1 MLLPSAYLQQ
11 IFKISTNTENQG
23 TIMFYI
29 LLKNYVTIN
38 PDAQLPL
45 FEWRSRLYS
54 EGKGEVQSKHLGNY
68 LQCLLCFGCGDIGT
82 TMKTLLKQEDTGS

>member
-1 MLLPSAYLQQ
+1 M
-11 IFKISTNTENQG
+11 
-23 TIMFYI
+23 
-29 LLKNYVTIN
+29 TIN

-45 FEWRSRLYS
+45 FDWKSKLYS
-54 EGKGEVQSKHLGNY
+54 GGEGERSKHLGNY

>member
-11 IFKISTNTENQG
+11 IFKISTNTEYQG

-54 EGKGEVQSKHLGNY
+54 EGKGERCSLS
-68 LQCLLCFGCGDIGT
+68 I
-82 TMKTLLKQEDTGS
+82 